1 MLSFIRNRHFQ
12 VAQWTETETPCPQ
25 GNPGRGWY
33 RIYEYRLEDDAW
45 EEPVRYAGES
55 LALVLLNIGAYREMD
70 LDEGAL
76 ARMDECLARFEK
88 LGFDLILRICYDTEG
103 KGMVREPSLFS
114 QVKKHIMQLAPLLLS
129 HAAHI
134 FVYQGLLVGN
144 WGEMHGS
151 KFLLPEKVKELTETF
166 LEATKGRIPLAVRKP
181 AQARMA
187 FAEGAERPHLG
198 FFNDGMLGS
207 ETHLGTFAL
216 PSTGRGAWQEPWSP
230 EEEIKFMKPF
240 LAKVPYGGEV
250 VAGQAELTAE
260 QTVEALRSLQVS
272 YLNAIHDESVLS
284 AWKET
289 PYQDGTL
296 WEYVSSHLGYRL
308 LAKRVSVSS
317 QKGLKVS
324 LEVVNDGFGAFY
336 EDAGVEISLG
346 RKDQGKTP
354 LGMLEGSL
362 QGLQSGE
369 CRKLSG
375 SFALDPKNCGNEYG
389 APIIYAR
396 ILRKRDGQ
404 CIYFSQVS
412 EDGSLLL
419 GNLR

>member
-1 MLSFIRNRHFQ
+1 MLSFIRSRHFQ
-12 VAQWTETETPCPQ
+12 VAQWTETKTPCPQ
-25 GNPGRGWY
+25 GSPCRGWY

-76 ARMDECLARFEK
+76 KRMDECLARFEK

-114 QVKKHIMQLAPLLLS
+114 QVKKHVMQLAPILLS
-129 HAAHI
+129 HAEHV

-187 FAEGAERPHLG
+187 YAEGAERSHVG

-207 ETHLGTFAL
+207 KTHLGTFAL

-230 EEEIKFMKPF
+230 EEELKFMKPF
-240 LAKVPYGGEV
+240 LAEVPYGGEV
-250 VAGQAELTAE
+250 VAGQAELSAE
-260 QTVEALRSLQVS
+260 QTVEVLRSLQVS

-296 WEYVSSHLGYRL
+296 WEYVSAHLGYRL
-308 LAKRVSVSS
+308 LAKRVSVSL

-324 LEVVNDGFGAFY
+324 LEVQNGGFGALY
-336 EDAGVEISLG
+336 EDVGVEISLG
-346 RKDQGKTP
+346 RKGQERTV
-354 LGMLEGSL
+354 LGMPEGSL
-362 QGLQSGE
+362 KGLQSGE
-369 CRKLSG
+369 CRTLFG
-375 SFALDPKNCGNEYG
+375 SFAFDPKDYG
-389 APIIYAR
+389 SANGTLSLYAR
-396 ILRKRDGQ
+396 LLRKRDGQ
-404 CIYFSQVS
+404 CFYFSQAS